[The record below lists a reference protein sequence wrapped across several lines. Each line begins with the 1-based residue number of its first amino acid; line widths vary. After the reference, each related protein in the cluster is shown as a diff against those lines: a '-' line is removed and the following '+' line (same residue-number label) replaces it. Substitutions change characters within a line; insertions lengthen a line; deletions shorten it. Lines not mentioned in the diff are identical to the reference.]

1 MTKWIY
7 RFSSTSPN
15 LPHINSVYQSCNIM
29 KDNLQNLLGN
39 KGVTLAQMF
48 SQKLP
53 IPHGFIISTKLYR
66 YYLQN
71 NDSLPSDFISDLK
84 SSILD
89 LEHQTG
95 KNFGDYNNPLL
106 VAVRSSAAVSMPGIM
121 NTILN
126 LGINDIIVEG
136 LSTVTCN
143 RIFAL
148 DTYMRFIQTYGQV
161 VMGVSPAEF
170 ELALNQF
177 KTLNNITSQEQ
188 LTSEHLHNLITI
200 FKQIIHKETK
210 QEFPQDVNIQLHQA
224 IQAVLKSWMNH
235 HAITYRKLNN
245 ISGNIGT
252 AIIVQAMVFG
262 NMGSDS
268 ATGVVFTR
276 NPLTGDNK
284 LYGEFLINAQ
294 GDNVV
299 SGVSISHSI
308 SSDNKDQKCTLK
320 YAMPKMYEELLQH
333 CKQLEQHYCNIQDIE
348 FTIEKQKLYIL
359 QTRSAKCT
367 ALATIKAL
375 VDMVASGLITKKEAI
390 AKINPMSL
398 NQLLHSYIDE
408 SENYK
413 VITQGLPST
422 PGAVTGV
429 IALSVAAAEKLS
441 NQHHKVI
448 FICSNISPEDIKA
461 MHISSG
467 ILTSG
472 GNTTSHAAILS
483 RALGK
488 PHICAAK
495 DVIIDQQNG
504 LIKIGDISLYQGSKI
519 TIDGNSGKV
528 FVGDVRLLQPE
539 FSKECQLFMEWA
551 DEIKTVEVKA
561 NADTSDDVKLALR
574 LGATSIGLCRTEHML
589 LEDNKISLVQE
600 TIIADNDKC
609 RLNALEK
616 LFLLHKADFKELFAA
631 TMQIPINIRLLDAP
645 LHEFLP
651 TTFTTA
657 HNRIIDNLN
666 ISQET
671 FNARVNTLKEV
682 NPMLGHRGCR
692 IGISFPEI
700 YEMQVRAIFEAA
712 AEILLE
718 LKVMPKIEVTIPLIS
733 HKKELQLLKQI
744 IYKIVEKVE
753 QQKLLKYR
761 CKFDYTIGTMIELP
775 RAALQAYELAQEVD
789 FFCFGTNDLTQTT
802 YGISRDDSTSFINQ
816 YIENDIFAAD
826 PFATL
831 DCEAVGELIQI
842 AIERGRT
849 AKKHLKIGICGEHAA
864 DLNSVEFFHKVK
876 VDSIS
881 CSPYKIPIARLAAA
895 QAALKN
901 N

>member
-7 RFSSTSPN
+7 RFSSTSAN
-15 LPHINSVYQSCNIM
+15 LPHINSVDQLCNIM

-48 SQKLP
+48 GQKLP
-53 IPHGFIISTKLYR
+53 IPHGLIISTKLYH
-66 YYLQN
+66 YYQQN

-95 KNFGDYNNPLL
+95 KNFGDHNNPLL

-136 LSTVTCN
+136 LSAITGN

-161 VMGVSPAEF
+161 VMGVSPSEF

-188 LTSEHLHNLITI
+188 LTQEHLHNLITI

-224 IQAVLKSWMNH
+224 IQAVLKSWMNQ

-252 AIIVQAMVFG
+252 AIIVQTMVFG
-262 NMGSDS
+262 NMGNDS

-299 SGVSISHSI
+299 SGASIPNSI
-308 SSDNKDQKCTLK
+308 LSDNKDQKCTLK

-467 ILTSG
+467 ILTTG

-504 LIKIGDISLYQGSKI
+504 LIKIRDISLHQGSKI

-528 FVGDVRLLQPE
+528 FVGEVRLLQPE

-616 LFLLHKADFKELFAA
+616 LFCCIKLILKELFAA
-631 TMQIPINIRLLDAP
+631 TTQTPINIRLLDAP

-671 FNARVNTLKEV
+671 FNARINTLKEV

-733 HKKELQLLKQI
+733 HKKELQLLKRI

-816 YIENDIFAAD
+816 YIENDIFTAD
-826 PFATL
+826 PFTTL